1 MTKLELLKAIY
12 GAVDWQKLYETL
24 PELTRQQA
32 DEFFQELR
40 RLVGEAPE
48 PAREAAAIVREG
60 EALLYCDGA
69 SRGNPG
75 PAGTGMVLAAPDG
88 REVLA
93 WGESIGRATN
103 NVAEYRAAIAGLRKA
118 LELGVRRIRLL
129 SDSELLVRQ
138 LQGRY
143 RVRHANL
150 QPLHRQATELL
161 ARFDGWEAAR
171 VARDENARA
180 DALAAQHAVDPAP

>member
-1 MTKLELLKAIY
+1 VTRLELLKAIY

-48 PAREAAAIVREG
+48 PAREAAAIVRGG

-161 ARFDGWEAAR
+161 GRFDGWEAVR
-171 VARDENARA
+171 VARDENRRA